1 VENGPLL
8 DARGLKPVLWQD
20 VGAQRQHLQQSVGTS
35 AAG

>member
-1 VENGPLL
+1 VEDGPLL

-20 VGAQRQHLQQSVGTS
+20 VGAQRQHLQQCVRTS